1 MATQTE
7 IEIEAKKL
15 AQSYVESEPGLKSV
29 YWFPDQSNNEIRIID
44 VVDGYFTSPS
54 IETIDVFVFKHTI
67 NNQLINLLVG
77 TIPPSLENQP
87 VIPSEWGAWSKAIKV
102 YG

>member
-1 MATQTE
+1 MATRSE
-7 IEIEAKKL
+7 IETEAKNL
-15 AQSYVESEPGLKSV
+15 AQSYVQSEPGLKSV

-54 IETIDVFVFKHTI
+54 VEKIDVFVFKHTI
-67 NNQLINLLVG
+67 NHQSIKLLVG
-77 TIPPSLENQP
+77 TIPPSLENTP
-87 VIPSEWGAWSKAIKV
+87 VVPNEWGAWTNAVKI